1 MKILETYKDSYGNK
15 RQELVDLGFEFYYEK
30 EKDID
35 FKPYMEDIE
44 IIMCYN
50 IFNKI
55 DIRRFKKLKWIQLYS
70 VGIDQISQEIAD
82 YIKEKNI
89 LLTNNKGGY
98 SIPIG
103 EWIVM
108 NMLLLSRE
116 IPGYFEKKRERRWAI
131 SYDAIELYGKKA
143 VLLGTG
149 GIAQEAAKRL
159 KPFQLEII
167 GVNTDGRK
175 ISCFDYCY
183 SIEELKV
190 AVAQGDFVVNV
201 LPFTESTDGIINRE
215 VFDAMKKEAYFINVS
230 RGKTVVEEE
239 LIKALEQGRLKG
251 AALDV
256 FEKEPLPKES
266 ALWKLNNVIITPH
279 SSWVSQNG
287 YLRRGELF
295 YKNLKGFND
304 LVKGK
309 ADNPKEVLTNIV
321 DFNKGY

>member
-1 MKILETYKDSYGNK
+1 MKVLETYKDSYGDK
-15 RQELVDLGFEFYYEK
+15 KQELIDLGYEFYCEK
-30 EKDID
+30 EKDIA

-55 DIRRFKKLKWIQLYS
+55 DIRKFKKLKWIQLYS
-70 VGIDQISQEIAD
+70 VGVDQISQEASD

-89 LLTNNKGGY
+89 ILTNNKGGY

-108 NMLLLSRE
+108 NMLLLSRQ
-116 IPGYFEKKRERRWAI
+116 IPGYMEKKRERRWEP
-131 SYDAIELYGKKA
+131 SYDVIELYGKKA
-143 VLLGTG
+143 VLIGTG
-149 GIAQEAAKRL
+149 SIAQEAAKRL
-159 KPFQLEII
+159 KPFQIDVL

-175 ISCFDYCY
+175 VPYFDECY
-183 SIEELKV
+183 SIKDLKS
-190 AVAQGDFVVNV
+190 AVALGDFVVNV
-201 LPFTESTDGIINRE
+201 LPYTESTDRIINKE
-215 VFDAMKKEAYFINVS
+215 IFEAMKQEAYFINVA

-239 LIKALEQGRLKG
+239 LVKVLEQGRLKG

-256 FEKEPLPKES
+256 FEKEPLPKENP
-266 ALWKLNNVIITPH
+266 LWKLNNVFITPH

-287 YLRRGELF
+287 YLRRGELL
-295 YKNLKGFND
+295 YKNLKGFIE
-304 LVKGK
+304 LTKGK
-309 ADNPKEVLTNIV
+309 VNNPQEVLSNIV